1 MDNGLSTGLVGL
13 WITFFTVDM
22 PLWLARLPHGTYVV
36 PMTYTAAHHTAAI
49 ANAATSQRDSAR
61 DGGLADYLLQ
71 AQQGICFDCDAA
83 PATEFA
89 HFTRAK
95 GRTTRDLH
103 VLGAM
108 ACRRCNL
115 KHDRICDA
123 LGTDGTL
130 PYAYLAANG
139 RADRVVTVYPTRAA
153 LVERHTASMAAYE
166 ANLADEVAAELAN
179 LA

>member
-1 MDNGLSTGLVGL
+1 
-13 WITFFTVDM
+13 
-22 PLWLARLPHGTYVV
+22 
-36 PMTYTAAHHTAAI
+36 MTYTTAHHLAAI
-49 ANAATSQRDSAR
+49 AAAPTSQRDSAR
-61 DGGLADYLLQ
+61 DSGLADFLLE

-95 GRTTRDLH
+95 GRTTRSLD

-115 KHDRICDA
+115 KHERMTSA

-139 RADRVVTVYPTRAA
+139 RADRIPTVYPTRVALVARHEARAVAYEAA
-153 LVERHTASMAAYE
+153 LV
-166 ANLADEVAAELAN
+166 ADVAAEIEALG
-179 LA
+179 L